1 MRLMLGSNPDKCQRS
16 FTGTRIT
23 AWIREEGKLVIR
35 RQIAQRQ
42 LLELRNKLTKV
53 WKLIF

>member
-1 MRLMLGSNPDKCQRS
+1 MLGSNPDKCQRS

-42 LLELRNKLTKV
+42 LLELRNKLPKV